1 MQTSNF
7 AAAKNDPHAIA
18 ICRGIPKDFQ
28 GRHYAALAPTEQ
40 CLKLVQKGILSP
52 AEFKAAYTREILD
65 TLDPMAVLN
74 HLGPD
79 AILLCWEPF
88 NKSCHRRI
96 VAEWL
101 EAKLGI
107 VVPELNRRRDESLPY
122 DAQKVQKPR
131 WPPYVKKADR

>member
-1 MQTSNF
+1 MQASNF
-7 AAAKNDPHAIA
+7 ATAKNDPHAVA
-18 ICRGIPKDFQ
+18 ICRGIPEDFK
-28 GRHYAALAPTEQ
+28 GRHYMALAPTAQ
-40 CLKLVQKGILSP
+40 SLKAVHQGKISP
-52 AEFKAAYTREILD
+52 AQFKGHYTIEILEK
-65 TLDPMAVLN
+65 LDPMAVFN

-107 VVPELNRRRDESLPY
+107 IVPELNRRRDESLPY
-122 DAQKVQKPR
+122 DAQKL
-131 WPPYVKKADR
+131 PYVKKADRK